1 MEANSHQSQ
10 STLLKKKQSGYTLI
24 ELLAVIVVL
33 AIILAIAIPS
43 ILSVIQKTNDR
54 AIVADASRV
63 LSGAKILLAEQ
74 EPHLYYDEEN
84 ELGQISINQLQRHV
98 SHVDFR
104 DKETVTTEDSLVFFD
119 FEEGVVSN
127 LRLNRNV
134 HNIGSLADFLHSSS
148 EKEATETRILQY
160 LDGMLHSD

>member
-1 MEANSHQSQ
+1 M
-10 STLLKKKQSGYTLI
+10 
-24 ELLAVIVVL
+24 
-33 AIILAIAIPS
+33 
-43 ILSVIQKTNDR
+43 
-54 AIVADASRV
+54 ADASRV

-84 ELGQISINQLQRHV
+84 EHGQISINQLQRHV

-104 DKETVTTEDSLVFFD
+104 GEETVTTEDSLVFFD

-160 LDGMLHSD
+160 LDGTLHSD